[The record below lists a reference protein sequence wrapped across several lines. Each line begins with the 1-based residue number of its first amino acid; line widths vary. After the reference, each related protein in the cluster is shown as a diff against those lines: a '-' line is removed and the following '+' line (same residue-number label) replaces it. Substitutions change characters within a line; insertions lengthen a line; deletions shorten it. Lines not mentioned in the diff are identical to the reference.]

1 MIRANATPDRQDQS
15 TTHYV
20 AFSFQDNCLI
30 PCWHQHNT
38 IREAV
43 ASCIRNIDDTV
54 KAFTDGRERRL
65 TAEEQAI
72 LFRTLLELL
81 IDERERARRDDA
93 TGALNRLGF
102 REVLGRERGAFR
114 ELLWYESKRSRRYR
128 LPLTVVY
135 VDLDGFKRVNDTLS
149 HSTGDEVLRVVAVT
163 MRSTLREVDS
173 VARLHGDEFALLLPD
188 TGDARVVLEKLRKAL
203 KDAMKQ
209 HHWKVTFSIGAVTSK
224 TPPAMVDYLINLAEK
239 QMRFV
244 KQTGKNRV
252 SYRVLEPDPELLKR
266 G

>member
-1 MIRANATPDRQDQS
+1 MIRANVIPDRQDQS

-54 KAFTDGRERRL
+54 KAFTDGRERPL
-65 TAEEQAI
+65 TPEEQAI
-72 LFRTLLELL
+72 LIRALKELWLEEKA
-81 IDERERARRDDA
+81 IARRDD
-93 TGALNRLGF
+93 TTDVLNRLGF
-102 REVLGRERGAFR
+102 REVLGRERCAFR
-114 ELLWYESKRSRRYR
+114 EFLWYEGKRSRRYLR
-128 LPLTVVY
+128 PLTVVY
-135 VDLDGFKRVNDTLS
+135 IDLDGFKRVNDTFG
-149 HSTGDEVLRVVAVT
+149 HDIGDEILKVVAAT
-163 MRSTLREVDS
+163 TQSTLREVDS

-209 HHWKVTFSIGAVTSK
+209 HQWKVTFSIGAVTSK
-224 TPPAMVDYLINLAEK
+224 TPPTMVDYLINLAEK

-244 KQTGKNRV
+244 KQTGKNRI
-252 SYRVLEPDPELLKR
+252 SYRVLEPDPELF
-266 G
+266 